1 MTTIEKEKW
10 YNLQE
15 ASQVSGVSYAVL
27 NKALREG
34 KLVGKQISDSSR
46 YGYHWLVSE
55 SALLA
60 WVEDR
65 KTVKAHAIAT
75 SKVASE
81 LTIQDIAEEIT
92 IRIKKA
98 YEQGYKEGKKDGK
111 REIMD
116 AIKGVK

>member
-1 MTTIEKEKW
+1 MSEMNEKW
-10 YNLQE
+10 FNLQE
-15 ASQVSGVSYAVL
+15 ATQVSGVSYAVL

-55 SALLA
+55 TALLQ

-75 SKVASE
+75 SKVPSE
-81 LTIQDIAEEIT
+81 LTIEDIAQEIT
-92 IRIKKA
+92 LRIQKA
-98 YEQGYKEGKKDGK
+98 YETGLRDGKKAGK
-111 REIMD
+111 AEIMD

>member
-1 MTTIEKEKW
+1 MSELNEKW
-10 YNLQE
+10 FNLKG
-15 ASQVSGVSYAVL
+15 ATQVSGVSYAVL
-27 NKALREG
+27 SKALREG

-55 SALLA
+55 TALLQ

-75 SKVASE
+75 SKVPSE
-81 LTIQDIAEEIT
+81 LTIEDIAKEIT
-92 IRIKKA
+92 LRIQKAYDTGFRDGKKA
-98 YEQGYKEGKKDGK
+98 GKS
-111 REIMD
+111 EIMD

>member
-1 MTTIEKEKW
+1 MSELTEKW
-10 YNLQE
+10 FNLQE

-81 LTIQDIAEEIT
+81 LSIQDIAEEIT
-92 IRIKKA
+92 LRIKKA
-98 YEQGYKEGKKDGK
+98 YEQGYKEGKKAGISEVK
-111 REIMD
+111 D
-116 AIKGVK
+116 AIRGVK